1 MTKYRMSKTPFIV
14 FFVLALAA
22 CSSSQLFVDDA
33 YHWPEK
39 TNTGTTA
46 ISTEN
51 SAPAA
56 ATGTSAPGNSSSAAT
71 LEYISVQDTTITVRI
86 KR

>member
-1 MTKYRMSKTPFIV
+1 MSKTPFIV
-14 FFVLALAA
+14 FFVLALTA

-33 YHWPEK
+33 YHWPEN

-56 ATGTSAPGNSSSAAT
+56 TGTSAAGNSSSGTT